1 MGKIKKL
8 FLWYLLLNKRFL
20 KKVGLWAILL
30 IIPLLTVALNIVSLE
45 DNGIISVALAAE
57 NKNDALV
64 SEIIDEIRQD
74 NRLMRFVV
82 ASTPAEA
89 ENLVKDGRVDA
100 AWIFPDNLAQKLN
113 NFVNDKQSVIR
124 ILEREETVPLMLS
137 REKLSGVIYKNC
149 SSSLYIKYVRE
160 NALELNSVSDERLME
175 YYNDIKSDG
184 DLFEFSY
191 TNEAHST
198 KDARETGYLLTPVRG
213 LMAIM
218 LVLSGLAAAMFYTAD
233 DKNGTFAWISQ
244 KAKPFVAGAFHL
256 IPISITALAML
267 ISLYLSGLW
276 IGFLRELLLAFLYVI
291 CITVFCMTARLI
303 CGSGKILGAITPIM
317 MLLFIVI
324 CPVFL
329 DIKVLR
335 PIQNLLPTFHYLSAV
350 HNNKFIVI
358 MMLYAVICSAVYF
371 LLSKILRKA

>member
-1 MGKIKKL
+1 MKKIRKL
-8 FLWYLLLNKRFL
+8 LLWYLLLNKRFL
-20 KKVGLWAILL
+20 KKIGLWAILI

-45 DNGIISVALAAE
+45 DNGIISIALAAE
-57 NKNDALV
+57 DKNDKLV
-64 SEIIDEIRQD
+64 SNIISEIKDD
-74 NRLMRFVV
+74 NRLIRFVV
-82 ASTPAEA
+82 LGTPADA
-89 ENLVKDGRVDA
+89 ERLVREGTVDA

-149 SSSLYIKYVRE
+149 SSSLYLKYARE
-160 NALELNSVSDERLME
+160 NVAELNSVSDEKLME
-175 YYNDIKSDG
+175 YYNGIKSDG
-184 DLFEFSY
+184 DLFEFAY

-198 KDARETGYLLTPVRG
+198 KDATETGYLLTPVRG

-218 LVLSGLAAAMFYTAD
+218 LVLSGLAAAMFYTVD

-244 KAKPFVAGAFHL
+244 KAKPLIAGAFHL
-256 IPISITALAML
+256 IPVSLTAASML
-267 ISLYLSGLW
+267 ISLYLSGFW
-276 IGFLRELLLAFLYVI
+276 VGSLRELLIAFLYTLCV
-291 CITVFCMTARLI
+291 TVFCMTVRLI
-303 CGSGKILGAITPIM
+303 CGSGKTLGAITPIM
-317 MLLFIVI
+317 MLIFIVV

-335 PIQNLLPTFHYLSAV
+335 PIQSLLPTFHYLSAV
-350 HNNKFIVI
+350 HNNRFILFMAI
-358 MMLYAVICSAVYF
+358 YAAIGSAVYF